1 MKKLKDKTKRFW
13 KENGDF
19 FKAMSI
25 PFGFGVFTAI
35 CGGIDYGL
43 DKTFPNYRS
52 QREKTQIL
60 QIKEERSI
68 LQKLD
73 KNKDYVI
80 DSTEFIYREKSP
92 NCY

>member
-25 PFGFGVFTAI
+25 PFGFGALTAI
-35 CGGIDYGL
+35 CGAIDYGL
-43 DKTFPNYRS
+43 DKVFSTYNS
-52 QREKTQIL
+52 TQEKLESL
-60 QIKEERSI
+60 QIEREHSV